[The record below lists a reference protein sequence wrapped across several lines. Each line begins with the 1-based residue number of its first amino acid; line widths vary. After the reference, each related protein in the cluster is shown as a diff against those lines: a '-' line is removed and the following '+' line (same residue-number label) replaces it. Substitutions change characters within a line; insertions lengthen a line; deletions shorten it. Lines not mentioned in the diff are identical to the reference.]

1 MGIIYRIYRYTCS
14 GVTEPDRASDIVY
27 ALPIEKVIPIFG
39 SHYSK
44 TNNSFNIYDKWGD
57 EKTTPSLAQ
66 TEDGFNLVKL
76 SNFDYHPL
84 TFYNSPADL
93 STATYINIDAFFS
106 KDVSTVGIK
115 LYPSGNT
122 DYEFTSNKT
131 YKKGKWHSIQ
141 IPLSE
146 FARVKGD
153 EALQTTASML
163 LSVQGDDVGVTAY
176 LDNIYFS
183 TEAK

>member
-1 MGIIYRIYRYTCS
+1 M
-14 GVTEPDRASDIVY
+14 
-27 ALPIEKVIPIFG
+27 IPIFG

-183 TEAK
+183 TEANEPMEIPAALIPERSAANVVNFYSTKIWNRH